1 MSEIREG
8 KSPVELFFFFAKAIL
23 AMRYKIRRFEIVREK
38 GKKSPVELFYFRK
51 AILSVRYKIRRFEIF
66 PTLNKKL

>member
-1 MSEIREG
+1 
-8 KSPVELFFFFAKAIL
+8 
-23 AMRYKIRRFEIVREK
+23 MRYKIRRFEIVREK